1 MHATMAQA
9 PTSSIT
15 LATASMAF
23 DGSRLDSVEARFRI
37 DANFTYKRTCDAS
50 LDFLSCASV
59 DSPCYTRTDRNL
71 FVEDNSRNR
80 VIKYVWDI

>member
-1 MHATMAQA
+1 MAQA
-9 PTSSIT
+9 PTSSSIT
-15 LATASMAF
+15 LATASLAF